1 MRDGNKYTYLFK
13 ERDMEAG
20 GVRSNFETKK
30 IKRCN
35 SLLQR
40 NKSHKFYP
48 CFGVTADT
56 QTAELDPLR

>member
-30 IKRCN
+30 IEGAIAFFRGTN
-35 SLLQR
+35 RINFIPVLALPQIHRQLS
-40 NKSHKFYP
+40 
-48 CFGVTADT
+48 
-56 QTAELDPLR
+56 